1 MHIQK
6 AEMKDLEDIM
16 CIYRIA
22 QDFMIGTGN
31 PDQWGR
37 FYPKR
42 ELIEDDINNGVCH
55 VICKNDSIHGV
66 FALFK
71 GREPT
76 YSHIENGKWLNDDE
90 YITVHR
96 IAGDGKKKGIFACT
110 INYCKSISDNI
121 RIDTHENNRI
131 MQKLIEKNGFQRCG
145 TIFVANGSPR
155 VAYQWTGK

>member
-1 MHIQK
+1 
-6 AEMKDLEDIM
+6 MKDLEDIM

-22 QDFMIGTGN
+22 QDFMISTGN
-31 PDQWGR
+31 PDQWGH

-55 VICKNDSIHGV
+55 VICENDSIHGV

-96 IAGDGKKKGIFACT
+96 IAGDGKKKVFSPA
-110 INYCKSISDNI
+110 
-121 RIDTHENNRI
+121 
-131 MQKLIEKNGFQRCG
+131 QLIIARASQITSE
-145 TIFVANGSPR
+145 
-155 VAYQWTGK
+155 